1 MVCDKYILD
10 TTAIDK
16 DLKKIRDKATKELI
30 KNKINQ
36 IKSQPHRPE
45 HKKGKLKNYNVVKID
60 GQRLIMVYIIDE
72 DLCQIIIVDLGKH
85 DDVYKRTF

>member
-30 KNKINQ
+30 KNG
-36 IKSQPHRPE
+36 S
-45 HKKGKLKNYNVVKID
+45 L
-60 GQRLIMVYIIDE
+60 
-72 DLCQIIIVDLGKH
+72 
-85 DDVYKRTF
+85 